1 MSENSKAAAVDLQAF
16 DTDELKARLGQ
27 LRRYL

>member
-1 MSENSKAAAVDLQAF
+1 MESHDKIDSSDLQAL
-16 DTDELKARLGQ
+16 DTKALKARLGQ